1 MPQMVECAHGNVLM
15 RDTCAA
21 CLVMTDTRHEAT
33 PVRVQGFKGRAV
45 MRCIRCGLPKGHDVH
60 QPERPPRKRRR
71 AVNTAAQGRDLEL
84 AVMAYLNAQ
93 GWTCMRSA
101 GSRGVVDVVA
111 IPGAWSRPWLLVQC
125 KLTDPVI
132 SPTERLALTTLA
144 VPTYALP
151 LVACRADPG
160 KGIRVEYRKDTAM
173 WLSFRELTGPGPK
186 EWREWT
192 PTTYE
197 EEQTNG

>member
-1 MPQMVECAHGNVLM
+1 MGEKIKCDHGYVLM
-15 RDTCAA
+15 QDSCPGCDAA
-21 CLVMTDTRHEAT
+21 WRTRHTAT
-33 PVRVQGFKGRAV
+33 PVRVMGFKGRAV
-45 MRCIRCGLPKGHDVH
+45 MRCTACSLPKGHEVH

-111 IPGAWSRPWLLVQC
+111 LPGNWVRPWLLVQC

-132 SPTERLALTTLA
+132 PPAERLALTTLA
-144 VPTYALP
+144 VPTGALP
-151 LVACRADPG
+151 LVAYRADPG
-160 KGIRVEYRKDTAM
+160 KGTRVEYRKDAAM

-186 EWREWT
+186 EWREWA

-197 EEQTNG
+197 EEQNDG